1 VAVAARVLHFG
12 WDDCYRSQVLAR
24 AGYLV
29 TQAETLESL
38 SRDLEEAED
47 VAAVVVSESEPG
59 ETEQAADVVRRYS
72 QAPVILFRRSPVEL
86 DESKF
91 DEVYQGFV
99 TPELW
104 LSRTAELIAQSSAL
118 REHSA
123 RLRREA
129 EAVRQETQRQ
139 VARLRMER
147 ARNKLPRP

>member
-1 VAVAARVLHFG
+1 VAARVLHFG

-47 VAAVVVSESEPG
+47 VAAVVVSESDPG

-72 QAPVILFRRSPVEL
+72 QAPVILFRRSPVEI

-91 DEVYQGFV
+91 DQVFLGFV
-99 TPELW
+99 APELW
-104 LSRTAELIAQSSAL
+104 LSKTAEVIAQSVAL
-118 REHSA
+118 RDRST
-123 RLRREA
+123 RLQLEA
-129 EAVRQETQRQ
+129 KAVRQETLRQ
-139 VARLRMER
+139 FARLRMEK
-147 ARNKLPRP
+147 ARNKPLRP